1 MKRFKQSKVVPA
13 GFDPALLQYCQT
25 LLANQPGGHR
35 LGWNDREVFAA
46 FDGCWLT
53 SEFYPVAQPQ
63 ADGYQAVYMAAR
75 LRIHGQFGQT
85 LPADWLFAMNYAES
99 KAVALLKLIRI
110 LHLLNHLGRNGRALP
125 LRIDLD
131 PRICHAFSDRIVDFT
146 TQLLQGLGLAS
157 SQVLFLLFIDRD
169 TTDVGRAL
177 MQRYREHAHQ
187 VGLGGFG
194 ESPHDLHR
202 LWLLEPDF
210 VCLAPRFIRRAI
222 MYPQVREQLL
232 QLMPQLVEQGY
243 VLGVEEIV
251 CGNMLGIARQMRARF
266 YAGQWVA
273 QQLAANEAPI
283 TLTIREPGNT
293 DIALPG

>member
-1 MKRFKQSKVVPA
+1 MPA
-13 GFDPALLQYCQT
+13 GFDPVLVQYCQG
-25 LLANQPGGHR
+25 LLADLPASYR
-35 LGWNDREVFAA
+35 LGWNDKEVFAA
-46 FDGCWLT
+46 FDGWWLT

-63 ADGYQAVYMAAR
+63 ADGYQMVYMAAR

-85 LPADWLFAMNYAES
+85 LPADWLFAMNYAET
-99 KAVALLKLIRI
+99 KAVALLKLIRT

-131 PRICHAFSDRIVDFT
+131 PRICHAFSDRIIDFT
-146 TQLLQGLGLAS
+146 TRLLQGLGLAS
-157 SQVLFLLFIDRD
+157 EQVLFWLFIDRD
-169 TTDVGRAL
+169 TTDVGRTL

-210 VCLAPRFIRRAI
+210 VCLAPRFIRRGL
-222 MYPQVREQLL
+222 MYPQVRAQLL
-232 QLMPQLVEQGY
+232 QLMPQLVQQGY

-251 CGNMLGIARQMRARF
+251 CGTMLAMAQQMGARF
-266 YAGQWVA
+266 YAGHWVTPLMTEGA
-273 QQLAANEAPI
+273 GVASAALLSEGGA
-283 TLTIREPGNT
+283 IRLSG
-293 DIALPG
+293 

>member
-1 MKRFKQSKVVPA
+1 MKRFKQYKHFPA
-13 GFDPALLQYCQT
+13 GFNPALLLYCQD
-25 LLANQPGGHR
+25 LLAGLPGITR
-35 LGWNDREVFAA
+35 LGWNEHEVFAW
-46 FDGCWLT
+46 FDGWWLT
-53 SEFYPVAQPQ
+53 SEFFPVVQGEGAHCRTVH
-63 ADGYQAVYMAAR
+63 YAAR

-99 KAVALLKLIRI
+99 KAVGLLKLIRV
-110 LHLLNHLGRNGRALP
+110 LHLLNHLGRNGGQLP

-146 TQLLQGLGLAS
+146 STLLQGLGLAS

-169 TTDVGRAL
+169 TTDVGREL
-177 MQRYREHAHQ
+177 MRRYRENAHA

-210 VCLAPRFIRRAI
+210 VCLSPRFIRRAI

-232 QLMPQLVEQGY
+232 QLMPQLVEQGFA
-243 VLGVEEIV
+243 LGVEDIV
-251 CGNMLGIARQMRARF
+251 CGNMLDIAQQMGARY
-266 YAGQWVA
+266 YAGQWVTQLGPAAAVPDATDA
-273 QQLAANEAPI
+273 QQVAEHW
-283 TLTIREPGNT
+283 
-293 DIALPG
+293 

>member
-1 MKRFKQSKVVPA
+1 MKRFKKRQAMPA
-13 GFDPALLQYCQT
+13 GFDPVLVQYCQG
-25 LLANQPGGHR
+25 LLADLPASYR
-35 LGWNDREVFAA
+35 LGWNDKEVFAA
-46 FDGCWLT
+46 FDGWWLT
-53 SEFYPVAQPQ
+53 SEFYPVAQ
-63 ADGYQAVYMAAR
+63 ADAEGYQTVYMAAR

-85 LPADWLFAMNYAES
+85 LPADWLFAMKYAET

-131 PRICHAFSDRIVDFT
+131 PRICHAFSDRIIDFT
-146 TQLLQGLGLAS
+146 TRLLQGLGLAS
-157 SQVLFLLFIDRD
+157 EQVLFLLFIDRD
-169 TTDVGRAL
+169 TTDVGRTL

-251 CGNMLGIARQMRARF
+251 CGNMLGIARQMGARF
-266 YAGQWVA
+266 YAGQWVS
-273 QQLAANEAPI
+273 QQLAQDAAPL

-293 DIALPG
+293 DIALP

>member
-1 MKRFKQSKVVPA
+1 MKRFKKSKAVPA
-13 GFDPALLQYCQT
+13 GFDPLLLQYCQG
-25 LLANQPGGHR
+25 LLADLPASYR
-35 LGWNDREVFAA
+35 LGWNDKEVFAW
-46 FDGCWLT
+46 FDGWWLT
-53 SEFYPVAQPQ
+53 SEFFPVAQAD
-63 ADGYQAVYMAAR
+63 ADGYHTAYMAAR

-110 LHLLNHLGRNGRALP
+110 LHLLNHLGRNDRALP

-157 SQVLFLLFIDRD
+157 KQVLFLLFIDRD
-169 TTDVGRAL
+169 TTDLGRTL

-194 ESPHDLHR
+194 ESPHDLQR

-222 MYPQVREQLL
+222 MYPQVRDQLL
-232 QLMPQLVEQGY
+232 QLMPQLVEQGF

-251 CGNMLGIARQMRARF
+251 CGNMLAIAQQMGARF
-266 YAGQWVA
+266 YAGQWVS
-273 QQLAANEAPI
+273 QLTPPPANRQTPAI
-283 TLTIREPGNT
+283 LSASDAIQLSG
-293 DIALPG
+293 

>member
-1 MKRFKQSKVVPA
+1 MPA
-13 GFDPALLQYCQT
+13 GFDPVLAQYCQG
-25 LLANQPGGHR
+25 LLADLPASYR
-35 LGWNDREVFAA
+35 LGWNDKEVFAA
-46 FDGCWLT
+46 FDGWWLT

-63 ADGYQAVYMAAR
+63 ADGYQTVYMAAR

-85 LPADWLFAMNYAES
+85 LPADWLFAMNYAET

-131 PRICHAFSDRIVDFT
+131 PRICHAFSDRIIDFT
-146 TQLLQGLGLAS
+146 TRLLQGLGLAS
-157 SQVLFLLFIDRD
+157 EQVLFLLFIDRD
-169 TTDVGRAL
+169 TTDVGRTL
-177 MQRYREHAHQ
+177 IQRYREHAHQ

-210 VCLAPRFIRRAI
+210 VCLAPRFIRRGL
-222 MYPQVREQLL
+222 MYPQVRAQLL
-232 QLMPQLVEQGY
+232 QLMPQLVQQGY

-251 CGNMLGIARQMRARF
+251 CGTMLAMAQQMGARF
-266 YAGQWVA
+266 YAGQWVTPLMA
-273 QQLAANEAPI
+273 EGAGVASAALLSEGGA
-283 TLTIREPGNT
+283 IRLSG
-293 DIALPG
+293 

>member
-1 MKRFKQSKVVPA
+1 MPA
-13 GFDPALLQYCQT
+13 GFDPVLVQYCQG
-25 LLANQPGGHR
+25 LLADLPASYR
-35 LGWNDREVFAA
+35 LGWNDKEVFAA
-46 FDGCWLT
+46 FDGWWLT

-63 ADGYQAVYMAAR
+63 ADGYQMVYMAAR

-85 LPADWLFAMNYAES
+85 LPADWLFAMNYAET
-99 KAVALLKLIRI
+99 KAVALLKLIRT

-131 PRICHAFSDRIVDFT
+131 PRICHAFSDRIIDFT
-146 TQLLQGLGLAS
+146 TRLLQGLGLAS
-157 SQVLFLLFIDRD
+157 EQVLFLLFIDRD
-169 TTDVGRAL
+169 TTDVGRTL

-210 VCLAPRFIRRAI
+210 VCLAPRFIRRGL
-222 MYPQVREQLL
+222 MYPQVRAQLL
-232 QLMPQLVEQGY
+232 QLMPQLVQQGY

-251 CGNMLGIARQMRARF
+251 CGTMLAMAQQMGARF
-266 YAGQWVA
+266 YAGQWVTPLMA
-273 QQLAANEAPI
+273 EGAGVASAALLSEGGA
-283 TLTIREPGNT
+283 IRLSG
-293 DIALPG
+293 